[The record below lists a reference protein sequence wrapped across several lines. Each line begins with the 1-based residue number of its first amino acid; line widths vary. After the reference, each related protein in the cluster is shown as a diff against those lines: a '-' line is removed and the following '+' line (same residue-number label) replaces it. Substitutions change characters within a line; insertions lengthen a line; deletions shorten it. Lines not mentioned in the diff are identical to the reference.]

1 MTKDRVV
8 ALSAPWNN
16 HHHLLYAA
24 QRIDGRVMWSNLHLL
39 FWLSLIPFTTGW
51 MGENHF
57 AAIPTAV
64 YGVVLILAAVAY
76 TILQTAL
83 IAANGATS
91 VLARAVGSDFK
102 GRISIVMYALAIG
115 FAFVNQWIS
124 DALYVAVAILWLV
137 PDTRIERKIAGPH

>member
-1 MTKDRVV
+1 
-8 ALSAPWNN
+8 
-16 HHHLLYAA
+16 
-24 QRIDGRVMWSNLHLL
+24 MWSNLHLL

>member
-1 MTKDRVV
+1 MDGRKPLRGD
-8 ALSAPWNN
+8 S
-16 HHHLLYAA
+16 
-24 QRIDGRVMWSNLHLL
+24 DGRVRRGADSCR
-39 FWLSLIPFTTGW
+39 SR
-51 MGENHF
+51 
-57 AAIPTAV
+57 
-64 YGVVLILAAVAY
+64 